1 MIATIVI
8 VILFIVIKALCFL
21 NLSLTCMHEE
31 RIKKIEETAVKDRID
46 IADHLNELLKNKR

>member
-1 MIATIVI
+1 MP
-8 VILFIVIKALCFL
+8 FIVTMVLCVL
-21 NLSLTCMHEE
+21 NLLLIGSYEK